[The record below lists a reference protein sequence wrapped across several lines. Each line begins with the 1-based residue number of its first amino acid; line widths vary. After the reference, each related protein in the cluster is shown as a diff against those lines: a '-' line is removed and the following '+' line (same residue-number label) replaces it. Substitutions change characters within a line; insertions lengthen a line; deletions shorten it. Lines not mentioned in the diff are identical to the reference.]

1 MAELEVVELALA
13 ELEVVE
19 LALAE
24 LSLVELAADP
34 PLPVGSGSVV
44 EEPHAVASAA
54 VNKPRKRM
62 CRIGAPYSLPPPRPS
77 RAITARSVAL
87 PPRHRAARRGTPS
100 SNHIRQC
107 SLHYFTSAS

>member
-1 MAELEVVELALA
+1 MAELA
-13 ELEVVE
+13 VVE

-24 LSLVELAADP
+24 LSLVELALAELSLVELADDP

-54 VNKPRKRM
+54 VNKLRKRM
-62 CRIGAPYSLPPPRPS
+62 CRIGAPYSAPPPRPS
-77 RAITARSVAL
+77 RAIMARTVAL
-87 PPRHRAARRGTPS
+87 PPRRGASRRGTPS
-100 SNHIRQC
+100 SKLVRQC